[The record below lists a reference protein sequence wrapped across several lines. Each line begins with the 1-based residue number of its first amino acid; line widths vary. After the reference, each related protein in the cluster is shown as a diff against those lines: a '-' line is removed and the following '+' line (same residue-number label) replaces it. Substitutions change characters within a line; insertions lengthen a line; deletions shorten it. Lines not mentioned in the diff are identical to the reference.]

1 MSLKQS
7 SNETENFH
15 QKVKSFRR
23 AFDMLSCPLPSA
35 LENIFFTEERI
46 SEKFDVNL
54 PLLGFTPFD
63 ALKPEAD
70 VVRANSLTTDKKAGW
85 YRNAEPERPNARKS
99 RGERQGKT
107 TQKKGVKQ
115 DRGIDRLQVN
125 TSTRK
130 YGSGKIMAI
139 NDPVPSTSRF
149 QQFMVRNTSSE
160 TVEDHHKKQRV
171 PSSGGSELP
180 AATSK
185 KASSRESL
193 PGSSNSSQLQ
203 ARERDTFENTLAVV
217 DNLAQ
222 QILHDEH
229 QACPRQEDGHPS
241 LHRPRPEQGA
251 DKQLQKGSMSSA
263 KTSPAAMA
271 PSLLMPQGEALSPK
285 KQHNYPRKRSTPAN
299 SYRSVKEEALSK
311 EAHINEKNFTSNSS
325 YKALA
330 NSLSQIG
337 LIADAL
343 LRSSTIGNGV
353 KVKKQNVTI
362 ARGDDRVPWDSTG
375 LSASTFNRGH
385 KVKLQQTK
393 ESPSNSIGSVPEPI
407 FTASMSTN
415 AIDKDA
421 IATFVNEVLVEQAKR
436 HGVDL
441 S

>member
-7 SNETENFH
+7 SNEAENFH

-23 AFDMLSCPLPSA
+23 AFDLLSCPLPSA
-35 LENIFFTEERI
+35 LENIFFTEERV

-54 PLLGFTPFD
+54 PLIGFTPFD
-63 ALKPEAD
+63 ALKPEAN
-70 VVRANSLTTDKKAGW
+70 VARANSLTTDKKAGW
-85 YRNAEPERPNARKS
+85 YRNTDPERPNARKS
-99 RGERQGKT
+99 QDEIQGKT
-107 TQKKGVKQ
+107 TQIKELNQ
-115 DRGIDRLQVN
+115 DRGVDRLQVN
-125 TSTRK
+125 TSTKK

-139 NDPVPSTSRF
+139 NAPVRSTSRV
-149 QQFMVRNTSSE
+149 QQIMVRNTSSE
-160 TVEDHHKKQRV
+160 KVEDHHKKPIV
-171 PSSGGSELP
+171 PSSGVSELP
-180 AATSK
+180 AAASN

-203 ARERDTFENTLAVV
+203 ARERVAVENTLTVV

-229 QACPRQEDGHPS
+229 QACARQKEGHSS
-241 LHRPRPEQGA
+241 LHRPSPEQGA
-251 DKQLQKGSMSSA
+251 DKQLQKGSMLSAMTSSL
-263 KTSPAAMA
+263 P
-271 PSLLMPQGEALSPK
+271 MPQGDTLSPK
-285 KQHNYPRKRSTPAN
+285 EQQNDPRKRSNPAN
-299 SYRSVKEEALSK
+299 SYRRVKEKALSK
-311 EAHINEKNFTSNSS
+311 EAHFNEKNFTNNSS

-343 LRSSTIGNGV
+343 LQSSTIRHRV
-353 KVKKQNVTI
+353 KVKEENVSI

-375 LSASTFNRGH
+375 LSASTFNRSH
-385 KVKLQQTK
+385 KVNLQQRK

-407 FTASMSTN
+407 FTASVSTN

-421 IATFVNEVLVEQAKR
+421 IATFVNEVLVEQATR